1 MMEYSEYR
9 VDHNGTK
16 IHYLEIN
23 SHLKETTPLVIVP
36 GLSES
41 AEDYISVL
49 EKLAPRHCVVITL
62 RGRGKSDSPKTGYT
76 LEDHIAD
83 IDSVITHLKLNEY
96 VLMGFSRGVSYAIG
110 YALQNTKALKGL
122 IIGDYPAVHTQLPEG
137 WVYFFSSLPPWRGKA
152 LKQRMSK
159 DALRGLQQ
167 ESYLV
172 PFWDELSKIKCP
184 VLIIRGGKLG
194 AVLSEDDVKKY
205 QDKIPHAQVEVFV
218 GHDHNLFE
226 PDEETFIQTTE
237 LFMEGIE

>member
-1 MMEYSEYR
+1 MYSEFW
-9 VDHNGTK
+9 VDHKGTK
-16 IHYLEIN
+16 IHYIEVN

-41 AEDYISVL
+41 AEDYITVL

-83 IDSVITHLKLNEY
+83 IESVITHLKVNEY

-110 YALQNTKALKGL
+110 YALRNTKALKGL

-152 LKQRMSK
+152 LKQRMSR
-159 DALRGLQQ
+159 DALNGLQQ
-167 ESYLV
+167 ESNLV
-172 PFWDELSKIKCP
+172 PFWDDLTRINCP
-184 VLIIRGGKLG
+184 VLIIRGGNLG
-194 AVLSEDDVKKY
+194 AVLQEDDVKKY
-205 QDKIPHAQVEVFV
+205 QEKIPHAQVEVFL

-226 PDEETFIQTTE
+226 PEVETFIQTAE